1 MSGVEKA
8 EPKYGL
14 TEGQGGKRWA
24 FDFRPSQFILA
35 IALMVIGAV
44 GIAVL
49 ENYQLLTGAKSFTIG
64 GKNFTSIGLLIS
76 GLVFYAGVLA
86 IIAMFRNETYL
97 SIAILLPSV
106 IAVAIFV
113 YGFIG
118 WSIRVSLSK
127 WQGLAPNYAWA
138 GFQQYIELFSGD
150 QRFNYDVVNTAV
162 FTVGFI
168 LGCLIIG
175 LGLAILLDQRLKGEA
190 IFRGIF
196 LFPMSI
202 SFIAS
207 GVVWAW
213 LMSPST
219 GSRLAG
225 LNLIFH
231 ILHLDFLRSLWFTN
245 PHPWGMVFTVIP
257 AVWQLSGFTM
267 ALYLGGIRSISDDLR
282 EAARVDGASEFEIYR
297 YIILP
302 MLQPVTLSAVIILG
316 HMSLK
321 IFDLIV
327 ALGKQDI
334 RLDVPGIYMWSTT
347 FNAYNYAQGA
357 AIGILMLISVAIL
370 VVPYL
375 VSNMRSETEL

>member
-1 MSGVEKA
+1 MVRKLEFN
-8 EPKYGL
+8 L
-14 TEGQGGKRWA
+14 R
-24 FDFRPSQFILA
+24 QFIPA
-35 IALMVIGAV
+35 VALMVAGLASIFALRTTEL
-44 GIAVL
+44 I
-49 ENYQLLTGAKSFTIG
+49 IW
-64 GKNFTSIGLLIS
+64 GKNFTSIGLLIC
-76 GLVFYAGVLA
+76 GLVFYSGVLV
-86 IIAMFRNETYL
+86 IVAMFKNETHL
-97 SIAILLPSV
+97 SIALLLPSM

-118 WSIRVSLSK
+118 WSVRVSLSQWK
-127 WQGLAPNYAWA
+127 GLLPDYTWV
-138 GFQQYIELFSGD
+138 GLQQYTYLFHD
-150 QRFNYDVVNTAV
+150 TRFLIDVRNTAV

-168 LGCLIIG
+168 AGCLILG
-175 LGLAILLDQRLKGEA
+175 LGLAILLDQKLKGEA
-190 IFRGIF
+190 IFRSIF

-207 GVVWAW
+207 GVVWGW
-213 LMSPST
+213 LMNPAT
-219 GSRLAG
+219 GNRITG
-225 LNLIFH
+225 INLIFQK
-231 ILHLDFLRSLWFTN
+231 LGLDSFISLWHSS
-245 PHPWGMVFTVIP
+245 PQPWGMVFTVIP

-327 ALGKQDI
+327 ALGHKDL
-334 RLDVPGIYMWSTT
+334 RLDVPGIYMWTTT
-347 FNAYNYAQGA
+347 FDGTNYAQGA
-357 AIGILMLISVAIL
+357 AIGVLMLVSVAIL

-375 VSNMRSETEL
+375 VQNMRTETEI